1 MNVNN
6 IRMSVK
12 LPVSFV
18 ALSLIVA
25 LTIAW
30 MGYRDFRSSLIVQK
44 ELLLETLVVERARS
58 IEEWFLS
65 VEKQL
70 VNYAST
76 GTSVTAIQGFTSTF
90 PLLMENPM
98 EELQRAYITDNPH
111 PLGQKDKLE
120 RASETIPYNF
130 QHEEFH
136 KFYRALKDRMGLDD
150 LFLIDMQGNLVY
162 SVYKEQ
168 DFATNLETGPYKG
181 SGLAAAYRAAKDGQL
196 GQSFFE
202 DFRPYAPSNDAPAG
216 FMASPIVSPQGET
229 LGVIAFQIPTTE
241 VDAIVT
247 SPQGLGVTGEITL
260 VGDDGRARTQSRFD
274 GRHTILDEIPLSSG
288 TAEAIA
294 TRLPAIVVGGPALS
308 GEAAISV
315 TYPVDIIGNAWVLIA
330 ESEMSEVLATA
341 NRKRLQTLL
350 TTAAAMIIV
359 GICGWFISKA
369 FSNPLNLVVAA
380 MKKVSQ
386 RDYNLDLPDL
396 HRTDEIGDLGRAL
409 SLVADRLREF
419 DERLEREKEHAAQQ
433 RHAVTELGSGLKRLA
448 AGDFSRSI
456 SKSFAAEYEALR
468 IDYNET
474 IDRLGNTIA
483 NLKDFSNTIA
493 RQTEEMGRDSNE
505 LSQRTE
511 NQASTLEETA
521 AAIDQVTE
529 TISLN
534 SEELRSAEKLI
545 IETDSHVKDGRAVV
559 ESTSK
564 AMDKI
569 EESADE
575 IGSIIRVVD
584 DIAFQTNLL
593 ALNAGVEAA
602 RAGDAG
608 RGFAVV
614 AAEVRQLA
622 MRSTEAVS
630 QIKTLID
637 TSNANVGTGVGLVR
651 ETEKVLMEIVQRME
665 GISTV
670 VSSVAA
676 GAAEQSSSIS
686 EINAG
691 VNNLDRVTQQ
701 NAMMV
706 ENSNAS
712 AQSLT
717 TEASN
722 LLEMLGR
729 FQANPRRDNVVSL
742 SDAAPPSQRG
752 AEATA

>member
-30 MGYRDFRSSLIVQK
+30 MGYRDFRASLIVQK
-44 ELLLETLVVERARS
+44 ELLLETLVVERARA
-58 IEEWFLS
+58 IENWFVN

-70 VNYAST
+70 VQYSDT
-76 GTSVTAIQGFTSTF
+76 STSVDAIKGFSTTF
-90 PLLMENPM
+90 SLMMENPTV
-98 EELQRAYITDNPH
+98 ELQDAYITNNPH
-111 PLGQKDKLE
+111 PIGQKDKLN
-120 RASETIPYNF
+120 RAEQTIPYNF

-136 KFYRALKDRMGLDD
+136 KFYRAIKDRMGLYD
-150 LFLIDMQGNLVY
+150 LFLIDLDGNLVY
-162 SVYKEQ
+162 SVYKEL
-168 DFATNLETGPYKG
+168 DFATNLDTGPYKS
-181 SGLAAAYRAAKDGQL
+181 SGLAKAYRSAKNGAH
-196 GQSFFE
+196 GNSYFE
-202 DFRPYAPSNDAPAG
+202 DFHPYEPSFGAPAA
-216 FMASPIVSPQGET
+216 FMASPIISQEGET
-229 LGVIAFQIPTTE
+229 LGVMAFQIPSE
-241 VDAIVT
+241 EMDLIVT
-247 SPQGLGVTGEITL
+247 SAQGLGETGEITL
-260 VGDDGRARTQSRFD
+260 VGGDGLARTGSRFE
-274 GRHTILDEIPLSSG
+274 GRHGIMDALNISAASTETLETGKHS
-288 TAEAIA
+288 
-294 TRLPAIVVGGPALS
+294 IVVGGPALS
-308 GEAAISV
+308 GEPAISV
-315 TYPVDIIGNAWVLIA
+315 NYPVDIIGHNWALVA

-341 NRKRLQTLL
+341 KRKRLQTLL
-350 TTAAAMIIV
+350 TTGLAMIIV
-359 GICGWFISKA
+359 GVCGWFISKA
-369 FSNPLNLVVAA
+369 FSTPLSMIVEA

-386 RDYNLDLPDL
+386 RQYDIALPDL
-396 HRTDEIGDLGRAL
+396 NRADEIGDLGRAL
-409 SLVADRLREF
+409 SLVADRLHEF
-419 DERLEREKEHAAQQ
+419 DERLEREKEQAAHQ
-433 RHAVTELGSGLKRLA
+433 RHAVAELGSGLKRLA
-448 AGDFSRSI
+448 TGDFSRSI
-456 SKSFAAEYEALR
+456 PQSFAAEYDALR

-474 IDRLGNTIA
+474 IVRLGDTIA
-483 NLKDFSNTIA
+483 NLKDFSNTIGQ
-493 RQTEEMGRDSNE
+493 QTEKMGRDSNE

-545 IETDSHVKDGRAVV
+545 FETDSHVKDGRVVV
-559 ESTSK
+559 EKTTK

-622 MRSTEAVS
+622 LRSTEAVS
-630 QIKTLID
+630 QIKSLID
-637 TSNANVGTGVGLVR
+637 TSNANVGTGVSLVR

-676 GAAEQSSSIS
+676 GASEQSSSIS

-717 TEASN
+717 TEACN
-722 LLEMLGR
+722 LMDMLDN
-729 FQANPRRDNVVSL
+729 FQVSARRDNEVPMSN
-742 SDAAPPSQRG
+742 AAFAP
-752 AEATA
+752 